1 MALFGL
7 FSGKKEKSDEPDYEK
22 LTPDEVELE
31 FKIRLGFIK
40 HHTGKRLDSDLD
52 IIELLASKYK
62 YMPAIEFCIDKL
74 PALGREKG
82 EFYEKIGADCGD
94 PVCLYR
100 YYNLERIKKM
110 PPSEAEECIGRAVKA
125 GATAAYLTLGDYY
138 LWLDNKARA
147 LEIYKLASS
156 LSVKGAYER
165 ALAIDPDC
173 KPPESTSYAQ
183 PIQKSGLSAR
193 LKGEKQ

>member
-7 FSGKKEKSDEPDYEK
+7 FSGKKGKSDEPDYER

-40 HHTGKRLDSDLD
+40 HHTGKRLDLDLD
-52 IIELLASKYK
+52 IIELLATKYK

-74 PALGREKG
+74 SAFGREKG

-110 PPSEAEECIGRAVKA
+110 PPSEVEECIGRAVKA

-147 LEIYKLASS
+147 LEIYKLSAS

-165 ALAIDPDC
+165 VLMLEPSYA
-173 KPPESTSYAQ
+173 PPESTAR